1 MICKK
6 SILDNSYPGIVFDKN
21 GISNIYK
28 ESKSVY
34 DFFLDNM
41 SKRKNFFLKTTI
53 NDIKNSKPIG
63 DYNCILGL
71 SGGLDSSYM
80 LHKVVND
87 YGLKPLVF
95 HVDAGWNS
103 EIAVSNI
110 EKLVDKLNLDLFTEV
125 INWNDVKHLQI
136 AFFKSGVPH
145 IDIPQDHAFISILY
159 HFAEKYKIKYILNGG
174 NIFNEVIPMPYKYYY
189 WGTDLRH
196 INEIIKK
203 FSPAIIKNYPFSS
216 VFRHKIYLRIFKS
229 LRVIKPLNFDIYNQF
244 KATELLKELY
254 GWKPYGQK
262 HFESNFTR
270 FYEGYWLPSRFN
282 FDVRKCQLSSLIIS
296 NQITRKDAKEI
307 IKNPPLNKIE
317 SLNDYNYVVNKL
329 NLSNEEF
336 RQFENSEKKY
346 YYNYKNLH
354 HILKPVEKF
363 LKTTRLMVRGGAY

>member
-28 ESKSVY
+28 EFKSVY
-34 DFFLDNM
+34 DYFLDNM
-41 SKRKNFFLKTTI
+41 SKRKIFLKTTI

-136 AFFKSGVPH
+136 AF
-145 IDIPQDHAFISILY
+145 
-159 HFAEKYKIKYILNGG
+159 
-174 NIFNEVIPMPYKYYY
+174 
-189 WGTDLRH
+189 
-196 INEIIKK
+196 
-203 FSPAIIKNYPFSS
+203 
-216 VFRHKIYLRIFKS
+216 
-229 LRVIKPLNFDIYNQF
+229 
-244 KATELLKELY
+244 
-254 GWKPYGQK
+254 
-262 HFESNFTR
+262 
-270 FYEGYWLPSRFN
+270 
-282 FDVRKCQLSSLIIS
+282 
-296 NQITRKDAKEI
+296 
-307 IKNPPLNKIE
+307 
-317 SLNDYNYVVNKL
+317 L
-329 NLSNEEF
+329 NLG
-336 RQFENSEKKY
+336 
-346 YYNYKNLH
+346 
-354 HILKPVEKF
+354 F
-363 LKTTRLMVRGGAY
+363 LI

>member
-34 DFFLDNM
+34 DYFLDNM

-174 NIFNEVIPMPYKYYY
+174 NIFNEIIPMPYKYYY

-203 FSPAIIKNYPFSS
+203 FSPAKIKSYPFSS

-229 LRVIKPLNFDIYNQF
+229 LRVIKPLNFEIYNQF
-244 KATELLKELY
+244 KATELLKEHY
-254 GWKPYGQK
+254 GWKPYGQ
-262 HFESNFTR
+262 S
-270 FYEGYWLPSRFN
+270 
-282 FDVRKCQLSSLIIS
+282 I
-296 NQITRKDAKEI
+296 
-307 IKNPPLNKIE
+307 
-317 SLNDYNYVVNKL
+317 L
-329 NLSNEEF
+329 NLTSLDF
-336 RQFENSEKKY
+336 MKVLASFE
-346 YYNYKNLH
+346 
-354 HILKPVEKF
+354 I
-363 LKTTRLMVRGGAY
+363 